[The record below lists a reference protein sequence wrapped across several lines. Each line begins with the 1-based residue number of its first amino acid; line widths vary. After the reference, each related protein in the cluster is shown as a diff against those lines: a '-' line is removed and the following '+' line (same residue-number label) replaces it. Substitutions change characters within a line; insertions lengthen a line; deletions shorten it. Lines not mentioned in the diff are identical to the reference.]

1 MTQEVE
7 PKRDIYVIARFLEA
21 LIGRSEGMA
30 KTHLANRTG
39 LNYRDFQNYLAFLQ
53 SRGLVAMQ
61 DEDNPRVVITQDG
74 RKLYRDILTP
84 FAEMLQDD
92 RLLGKPKWA
101 G

>member
-1 MTQEVE
+1 MSQEAE

-39 LNYRDFQNYLAFLQ
+39 LNYRDFQNYLAFLH
-53 SRGLVAMQ
+53 SRGLVAIQ
-61 DEDNPRVVITQDG
+61 NEDKPRVVITQAG
-74 RKLYRDILTP
+74 RKLYRDIITP

-92 RLLGKPKWA
+92 RLLGRPRWSE
-101 G
+101 